1 MTSRRTVI
9 SWISKAGAAALLAV
23 LALTGCGNGSSAAEQ
38 STGTQPPMR
47 EVELEQ
53 PQAKTAREFRDI
65 LIAVDPGHQSWAV
78 DMSAPE
84 PNAPG
89 SSVMKA
95 KATTGTVGTYS
106 GIYEYELNLDVSL
119 QLRDVLEDRGF
130 SVLLTREDNETA
142 ISNAERAVLANE
154 AGADV
159 LLRIHA
165 NGSEDPAAAGALAL
179 VPSSE
184 NVYVGALA
192 DESDRLAETVL
203 TSYCAAT
210 GIENRG
216 LQNNDTMTGINW
228 SEQPVAILEMGFMTN
243 EHDDMAMADDAFRQR
258 MAEGIADGLEAYFES
273 GQ

>member
-1 MTSRRTVI
+1 MTSRRMVI

-53 PQAKTAREFRDI
+53 PQAKAEREFRDI

-78 DMSAPE
+78 GMSAPE
-84 PNAPG
+84 PSAPG

-119 QLRDVLEDRGF
+119 RLRDVLEDRGF

-243 EHDDMAMADDAFRQR
+243 EHDDLAMADDAFRQR

>member
-1 MTSRRTVI
+1 MTSRRMVI

-53 PQAKTAREFRDI
+53 PQAKAEREFRDI

-119 QLRDVLEDRGF
+119 RLRDVLEDRGF

-228 SEQPVAILEMGFMTN
+228 SERPVAILEMGFMTN

>member
-23 LALTGCGNGSSAAEQ
+23 LALTGCGNGSSAAEK

-53 PQAKTAREFRDI
+53 PQAKAEREFRDI

-119 QLRDVLEDRGF
+119 RLRDVLEDRGF

-192 DESDRLAETVL
+192 DESARLAEIVL

>member
-1 MTSRRTVI
+1 MTSRRMVI

-119 QLRDVLEDRGF
+119 RLRDVLEDRGF

-228 SEQPVAILEMGFMTN
+228 SERPVAILEMGFMTN

>member
-23 LALTGCGNGSSAAEQ
+23 LALTGCGNGSSAAEK

-53 PQAKTAREFRDI
+53 PQAKAEREFRDI

-119 QLRDVLEDRGF
+119 RLRDVLEDRGF

-165 NGSEDPAAAGALAL
+165 NGSEDPTAAGALAL

-192 DESDRLAETVL
+192 DESARLAEIVL

>member
-23 LALTGCGNGSSAAEQ
+23 LALTGCGNGPSAAEEP
-38 STGTQPPMR
+38 TGTQPPMR

-53 PQAKTAREFRDI
+53 PQAKAAREFRDI

-89 SSVMKA
+89 STVMKA
-95 KATTGTVGTYS
+95 KATNGTVGTYS

-119 QLRDVLEDRGF
+119 RLRDVLEDRGF

-192 DESDRLAETVL
+192 DESARLAETVL

-228 SEQPVAILEMGFMTN
+228 SERPVAILEMGFMTN